1 MQLYAPTPT
10 GSEGVDRWARTAPI
24 GFRTR
29 LLLFTLSLS
38 LIAAAWCWLAVPATL
53 ASTPIDPELARKLE
67 CVSYAPFRAG
77 QSPWNSNEIIGPE
90 QITNDLATLS
100 TISGCIR
107 IYSVENGLDK
117 VPALAAKVGLK
128 VILGVWIGRDHKKN
142 AALVDTAVAL
152 AKDHPG
158 VIISV
163 IVGSEVLLR
172 GEMTAAELRAIIR
185 SAKSRL
191 GVPVSYADVS
201 EFWLRHRDV
210 ADDVDFVTVHVLP
223 YWEDSPVRAED
234 AALHVDHIRK
244 EVAAAFPGKEV
255 LVGEA
260 GWPSEGR
267 MRDGALPSRINQA
280 RFFSELLELSRREGF
295 RVNLFEAYDEPWK
308 RQWEGTVGG
317 HWGLSDVYSRELK
330 YPPGSAVG
338 NHLFWKLQLCIG
350 LGFGACVFAAA
361 LLALWRRRSEA
372 GLKPWLAVAATASVG
387 GSLLGVAA
395 EKAFY
400 ESYGFACWCEQ
411 GVLLV
416 AAIVAPL
423 LCANALMSARP
434 LPALVEVIGAREDR
448 ARSLPA
454 LVLGFMLV
462 ITTLVATETALGL
475 VFDPRGRDFPF
486 ASLTMA
492 VMPFWTVALL
502 NRRKSGM
509 SHVAE
514 ATFACLLVA
523 AALYIA
529 LNEGPRNW
537 QSLWTSAA
545 YVLLGAALW
554 PRLVFVGSAIAF
566 SKMPGNDGGA
576 EQVAVVSL
584 SPPHALNGASL
595 ASPRRL
601 QDAGS
606 ER

>member
-1 MQLYAPTPT
+1 M
-10 GSEGVDRWARTAPI
+10 
-24 GFRTR
+24 
-29 LLLFTLSLS
+29 
-38 LIAAAWCWLAVPATL
+38 AWCWLAAPATL
-53 ASTPIDPELARKLE
+53 ASVPFDPSGKLD

-77 QSPWNSNEIIGPE
+77 QSPWNSSEIIGAE
-90 QITNDLATLS
+90 QIASDLATLS
-100 TISGCIR
+100 TISRCIR

-117 VPALAAKVGLK
+117 VPELAAKVGLK
-128 VILGVWIGRDHKKN
+128 VILGVWIGRDPKKN

-158 VIISV
+158 VVISM

-172 GEMTAAELRAIIR
+172 GEMTASELRAIIR

-234 AALHVDHIRK
+234 AALHVDRIRK
-244 EVAAAFPGKEV
+244 EIVAAFPGKEV

-260 GWPSEGR
+260 GWPSGGR

-280 RFFSELLELSRREGF
+280 RFFSELLDLSRREGF

-317 HWGLSDVYSRELK
+317 HWGLLDGYSRELK

-338 NHLFWKLQLCIG
+338 NHPFWKLQLCIG
-350 LGFGACVFAAA
+350 LVFGACVFAAA
-361 LLALWRRRSEA
+361 SLALWRRRFEA
-372 GLKPWLAVAATASVG
+372 GLKPWLAVAASAVIG
-387 GSLLGVAA
+387 GILLGVAA

-400 ESYGFACWCEQ
+400 ESYGLAGWCEQ
-411 GVLLV
+411 GVLLA

-423 LCANALMSARP
+423 LCAQALMSGRP
-434 LPALVEVIGAREDR
+434 LPAFVELIGAREDR

-454 LVLGFMLV
+454 LVLGGLLV
-462 ITTLVATETALGL
+462 VTTLVATETALGL
-475 VFDPRGRDFPF
+475 VFDPRGRDFAF

-492 VMPFWTVALL
+492 VMPLWTVALL
-502 NRRKSGM
+502 NRRKSGI
-509 SHVAE
+509 SQVAE
-514 ATFACLLVA
+514 ATFACLFVA
-523 AALYIA
+523 AALCIA

-545 YVLLGAALW
+545 YILLGATLW
-554 PRLVFVGSAIAF
+554 PRLVFAGSAIAF
-566 SKMPGNDGGA
+566 SKMTGNDGGA
-576 EQVAVVSL
+576 EPVTVVSL
-584 SPPHALNGASL
+584 SPPHAQIGASL
-595 ASPRRL
+595 ASPSRRL

-606 ER
+606 DR